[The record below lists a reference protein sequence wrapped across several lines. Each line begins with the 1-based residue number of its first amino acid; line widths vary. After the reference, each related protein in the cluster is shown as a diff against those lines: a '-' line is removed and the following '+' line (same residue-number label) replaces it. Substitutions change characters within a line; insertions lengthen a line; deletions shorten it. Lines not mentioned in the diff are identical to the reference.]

1 VSYNIPQ
8 VNISPKGE
16 LIPNPGESLV
26 SSYRDVHYDKWE
38 GEIYVTDVR
47 LVWIGLKHKG
57 GMLGKLAKAA
67 VIAGASVAV
76 GMAASRAGPRIGI
89 PGSAAGIGGAGLTGL
104 TLASMMSKHP
114 DGTPTTIS
122 IPYEVVSSIELG
134 KNRNE
139 LIMSTE
145 VGAFV
150 FKFNKGG
157 ADTVATVVKA
167 QHLNST
173 KRAPPQPAPQ
183 YQPMPQYQPPPQYA
197 PPPPPQ
203 YQQPPPPRRGEAFYC
218 PHCGTPLDPGARFCH
233 NCGARIDVP

>member
-1 VSYNIPQ
+1 VSYSIPQ

-38 GEIYVTDVR
+38 GEIYVTDLR
-47 LVWIGLKHKG
+47 LVWIGQQHKG
-57 GMLGKLAKAA
+57 GFLGKLAKAA
-67 VIAGASVAV
+67 VVAGVAV
-76 GMAASRAGPRIGI
+76 AAGYAASKAGPRVGI
-89 PGSAAGIGGAGLTGL
+89 PSKVAGIGGGGLAGLTV
-104 TLASMMSKHP
+104 ASMMSKHQ

-122 IPYEVVSSIELG
+122 IPYEVVSSIQLG

-145 VGAFV
+145 VGAFN
-150 FKFNKGG
+150 FKFDKGG

-167 QHLNST
+167 QHLSAA
-173 KRAPPQPAPQ
+173 KRAPPQPVPQ
-183 YQPMPQYQPPPQYA
+183 YQPAPQYA
-197 PPPPPQ
+197 PPPQQ
-203 YQQPPPPRRGEAFYC
+203 YQPPPPPAPRRGEAFYC

-233 NCGARIDVP
+233 NCGARMDVP